1 MNVHRSGWMKNQDF
15 MEGILMKMHQGLCL
29 FIVTVFS
36 LPQLA
41 AAANQDEEA
50 PAAEASQDEAAATA
64 EAFRLFKNEP
74 AGIQVRGWMAVGN
87 GGLPDHS
94 PLDIL
99 DPTNTGLNQLGISMD
114 KAGEKYRLH
123 LDLLYGR
130 DAVAFRSAE
139 NAGNGWDNSAGFV
152 HDDHAWALPQA
163 FAEASVGNLTVKGGH
178 FLMSSHSGLYS
189 TDRFFATRT
198 ASEFSLEPYTLSGV
212 VVDGKLGQMDTTVG
226 WVAGTNTGFDSMT
239 AAGSSTFV
247 LGLGR
252 SFGDKWS
259 VRYDA
264 LVGDVGF
271 RNDFA
276 DGLGVEANSYYHAL
290 TATYAASDR
299 LTVEVTHL
307 CQNLPSSAIDT
318 SVVRQAAFYVLNDS
332 LTLGQRYERYSST
345 FDGVSL
351 GTESASFGLNYR
363 NASWSNVLLRPEIR
377 WEEIDGSSSTDFFM
391 DVVVTF

>member
-1 MNVHRSGWMKNQDF
+1 MNVRRSAWMKNQNF
-15 MEGILMKMHQGLCL
+15 MEGILMKMYPGLCL

-41 AAANQDEEA
+41 AAANQDDEA

-74 AGIQVRGWMAVGN
+74 AGIQVHGWMAVGN
-87 GGLPDHS
+87 GGLSDH
-94 PLDIL
+94 DVFNNL

-114 KAGEKYRLH
+114 KSGEKYRLH

-130 DAVAFRSAE
+130 DAVAFRSAG
-139 NAGNGWDNSAGFV
+139 NAGNGWDNSDGFV

-163 FAEASVGNLTVKGGH
+163 FAEASVGDLTVRGGH
-178 FLMSSHSGLYS
+178 FLMTSHSGLYS

-198 ASEFSLEPYTLSGV
+198 ASEYSIEPYTLSGV

-226 WVAGTNTGFDSMT
+226 WVAGTNTGFDSMHG
-239 AAGSSTFV
+239 GSSTFV
-247 LGLGR
+247 LGIGR
-252 SFGDKWS
+252 SVGDKWS

-271 RNDFA
+271 KNAFV
-276 DGLGVEANSYYHAL
+276 GGVGRANSYYHAL
-290 TATYAASDR
+290 TARCAASDK
-299 LTVEVTHL
+299 LTVEVTHVY
-307 CQNLPSSAIDT
+307 QNLPSENINT
-318 SVVRQAAFYVLNDS
+318 SVVRQAAFYVLSDS
-332 LTLGQRYERYSST
+332 LTLGQRYERYSSSA
-345 FDGVSL
+345 DGASL
-351 GTESASFGLNYR
+351 DSESASVGLNYR
-363 NASWSNVLLRPEIR
+363 NAAWSNVLLRPEIR
-377 WEEIDGSSSTDFFM
+377 WEETDGSSRTDFYM

>member
-1 MNVHRSGWMKNQDF
+1 
-15 MEGILMKMHQGLCL
+15 MEGVLMKMYHGLCL

-36 LPQLA
+36 LSQLA
-41 AAANQDEEA
+41 AETSQDEGA
-50 PAAEASQDEAAATA
+50 PEAEASQDEEAATA
-64 EAFRLFKNEP
+64 EAFRLFRNDP

-94 PLDIL
+94 PTDIL
-99 DPTNTGLNQLGISMD
+99 DPTNTGLNQLGLSMD

-130 DAVAFRSAE
+130 DAVAFRSAG

-163 FAEASVGNLTVKGGH
+163 FAEASVGDLTVRGGH
-178 FLMSSHSGLYS
+178 FLMNSHSGLYS

-198 ASEFSLEPYTLSGV
+198 ASEYSIEPYTLSGV
-212 VVDGKLGQMDTTVG
+212 VVDGKLGQMDSTVG

-239 AAGSSTFV
+239 PTGSSTFV

-252 SFGDKWS
+252 SVGDKWS

-271 RNDFA
+271 RNAFA
-276 DGLGVEANSYYHAL
+276 DGISRANSYYHAL
-290 TATYAASDR
+290 TTRYVASDR
-299 LTVEVTHL
+299 LTVEVTHVY
-307 CQNLPSSAIDT
+307 QNLKRDNIDT
-318 SVVRQAAFYVLNDS
+318 SVVRQAAFYVLSDS
-332 LTLGQRYERYSST
+332 LTLGQRYERYSSS
-345 FDGVSL
+345 FDGTSL
-351 GTESASFGLNYR
+351 ETDSAAVGLNYR

>member
-1 MNVHRSGWMKNQDF
+1 MNVRRLAWMKNKNF
-15 MEGILMKMHQGLCL
+15 MEGVLMKMYPGLCL

-50 PAAEASQDEAAATA
+50 PAAEASQDEEAATA
-64 EAFRLFKNEP
+64 EAFKLFRNEP
-74 AGIQVRGWMAVGN
+74 AGMTVRGWMAVGN

-94 PLDIL
+94 VLGNL

-163 FAEASVGNLTVKGGH
+163 FAEASVGDLTVRGGH
-178 FLMSSHSGLYS
+178 FLMTSHSGLYS

-198 ASEFSLEPYTLSGV
+198 TSEFSIEPYTLSGV

-239 AAGSSTFV
+239 PAGSSTFV

-252 SFGDKWS
+252 SVGDKWS

-271 RNDFA
+271 RNAFA
-276 DGLGVEANSYYHAL
+276 DGVGIANSYYHAL
-290 TATYAASDR
+290 TARCAASDK
-299 LTVEVTHL
+299 LTVEMTHVY
-307 CQNLPSSAIDT
+307 QNLKSDNIDT
-318 SVVRQAAFYVLNDS
+318 SVVRQAAFYVLSDS
-332 LTLGQRYERYSST
+332 LTLGQRYERYSSSL
-345 FDGVSL
+345 DGARL
-351 GTESASFGLNYR
+351 GIESASVGLNYR

-377 WEEIDGSSSTDFFM
+377 WEEIDGSSRTDFYM

>member
-50 PAAEASQDEAAATA
+50 PAAEASQDEDAATA
-64 EAFRLFKNEP
+64 EAFKLFRNEP
-74 AGIQVRGWMAVGN
+74 AGITVRGWMAVGN
-87 GGLPDHS
+87 GGLPDHHV
-94 PLDIL
+94 LNNL

-114 KAGEKYRLH
+114 KPGEKYRLH

-130 DAVAFRSAE
+130 DAVAFRSAG

-163 FAEASVGNLTVKGGH
+163 FAEASVGDLTVRGGH
-178 FLMSSHSGLYS
+178 FLMTSHSGLYS

-198 ASEFSLEPYTLSGV
+198 ASEYSIEPYTLSGV

-226 WVAGTNTGFDSMT
+226 WVAGTDTGFDSMT
-239 AAGSSTFV
+239 PAGSSTFV
-247 LGLGR
+247 LGIGR
-252 SFGDKWS
+252 SVGDKWS

-271 RNDFA
+271 RNAFA
-276 DGLGVEANSYYHAL
+276 DGVGIANSYYHAL
-290 TATYAASDR
+290 TARCAASDK
-299 LTVEVTHL
+299 LTVEMTHVY
-307 CQNLPSSAIDT
+307 QNLKSDNIDT
-318 SVVRQAAFYVLNDS
+318 SVVRQSAFYVLSDS
-332 LTLGQRYERYSST
+332 LTLGQRYERYSSS
-345 FDGVSL
+345 FDGDNL
-351 GTESASFGLNYR
+351 EAESASVGLNYR

-377 WEEIDGSSSTDFFM
+377 WEETDGSSRTDFYM

>member
-1 MNVHRSGWMKNQDF
+1 
-15 MEGILMKMHQGLCL
+15 MKMYHGLCL

-36 LPQLA
+36 LSQLA
-41 AAANQDEEA
+41 AETSQDEGA
-50 PAAEASQDEAAATA
+50 PEAEASQDEEAATA
-64 EAFRLFKNEP
+64 EAFRLLRNDP

-94 PLDIL
+94 PTDIL
-99 DPTNTGLNQLGISMD
+99 DPTNTGLNQLGLSMD

-130 DAVAFRSAE
+130 DAVAFRSAG

-163 FAEASVGNLTVKGGH
+163 FAEASVGDLTVRGGH
-178 FLMSSHSGLYS
+178 FLMNSHSGLYS

-198 ASEFSLEPYTLSGV
+198 ASEYSIEPYTLSGV
-212 VVDGKLGQMDTTVG
+212 VVDGKLGQMDSTVG

-239 AAGSSTFV
+239 PTGSSTFV

-252 SFGDKWS
+252 SVGDKWS

-271 RNDFA
+271 RNAFA
-276 DGLGVEANSYYHAL
+276 DGISRANSYYHAL
-290 TATYAASDR
+290 TTRYVASDR
-299 LTVEVTHL
+299 LTVEVTHVY
-307 CQNLPSSAIDT
+307 QNLKRDNIDT
-318 SVVRQAAFYVLNDS
+318 SVVRQAAFYVLSDS
-332 LTLGQRYERYSST
+332 LTLGQRYERYSSS
-345 FDGVSL
+345 FDGTSL
-351 GTESASFGLNYR
+351 ETDSAAVGLNYR

>member
-1 MNVHRSGWMKNQDF
+1 
-15 MEGILMKMHQGLCL
+15 MEGVLMKMYHGLCL

-36 LPQLA
+36 LSQLA
-41 AAANQDEEA
+41 AETSQDEGA
-50 PAAEASQDEAAATA
+50 PEAEASQDEEAATA
-64 EAFRLFKNEP
+64 EAFRLFRNDP

-94 PLDIL
+94 PADIL

-130 DAVAFRSAE
+130 DAVAFRSAG

-163 FAEASVGNLTVKGGH
+163 FAEASVGDLTVRGGH
-178 FLMSSHSGLYS
+178 FLMNSHSGLYS

-198 ASEFSLEPYTLSGV
+198 ASEYSIEPYTLSGV
-212 VVDGKLGQMDTTVG
+212 VVDGKLGQMDSTVG

-239 AAGSSTFV
+239 PTGSSTFV

-252 SFGDKWS
+252 SVGDKWS

-271 RNDFA
+271 RNAFA
-276 DGLGVEANSYYHAL
+276 DGISRANSYYHAL
-290 TATYAASDR
+290 TTRYVASDR
-299 LTVEVTHL
+299 LTVEVTHVY
-307 CQNLPSSAIDT
+307 QNLKRDNIDT
-318 SVVRQAAFYVLNDS
+318 SVVRQAAFYVLSDS
-332 LTLGQRYERYSST
+332 LTLGQRYERYSSS
-345 FDGVSL
+345 FDGTSL
-351 GTESASFGLNYR
+351 ETDSASVGLNYR